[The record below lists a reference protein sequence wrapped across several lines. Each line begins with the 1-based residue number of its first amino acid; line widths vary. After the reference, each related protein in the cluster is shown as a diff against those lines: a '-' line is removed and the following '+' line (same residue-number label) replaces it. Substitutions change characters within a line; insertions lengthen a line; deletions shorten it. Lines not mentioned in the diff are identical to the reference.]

1 MYLTRWAKIRKD
13 GVVVRGEYATKV
25 KTEFH
30 DSLHESCDFAESGEA
45 RGILHLIDKTTKKP
59 KWRGYMEKRI
69 EERKAKQE
77 ARRRLENAA
86 PDMLVALKLVGAII
100 QARGQGGDGE
110 YHLSQHDI
118 GCILRDTR
126 AAIAKAEEVKP

>member
-1 MYLTRWAKIRKD
+1 MYLTRWAKLKKD
-13 GVVVRGEYATKV
+13 GTVRRGEYATKE

-30 DSLHESCDFAESGEA
+30 DALHESCDFAESGEA
-45 RGILHLIDKTTKKP
+45 RGILHLIDRTTKTP
-59 KWRGYMEKRI
+59 KWRGYMEKRV

-86 PDMLVALKLVGAII
+86 PELLDALKRIEASGFLDESKGDES
-100 QARGQGGDGE
+100 GG
-110 YHLSQHDI
+110 HL
-118 GCILRDTR
+118 LAEAR

>member
-86 PDMLVALKLVGAII
+86 PDMLEALKAYLEDMRLGRGVQNMTVYKA
-100 QARGQGGDGE
+100 QAAVE
-110 YHLSQHDI
+110 
-118 GCILRDTR
+118 
-126 AAIAKAEEVKP
+126 KAEEAQP